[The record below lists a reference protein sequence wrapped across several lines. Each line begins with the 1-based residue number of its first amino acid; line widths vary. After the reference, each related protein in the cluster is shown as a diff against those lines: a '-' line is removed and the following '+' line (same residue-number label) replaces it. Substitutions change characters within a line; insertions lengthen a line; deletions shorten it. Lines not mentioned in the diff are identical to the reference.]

1 MTDNVSLVPALA
13 FSPVAVGHR
22 SISGCGATHIVPA
35 EGILIAPI
43 LASSSMQASGRTRC
57 HRRRCPVT
65 KIKVGF
71 NALRATMRAAT
82 GISLTAMY
90 LSFVAFTSGL
100 VRGRMTFVLAIFPT
114 WVSVS
119 NVGFVFGERFAY
131 ICVLALVVSAAHAI
145 SLTSL
150 ALDLFQ
156 HSSRTFFS
164 HSYHLLRS
172 YMLRTWTS
180 PKSARNDVPCTRR

>member
-1 MTDNVSLVPALA
+1 MMTTSLVSALA

-22 SISGCGATHIVPA
+22 SISGCGATHILPPRA
-35 EGILIAPI
+35 SSSHLF
-43 LASSSMQASGRTRC
+43 LASSLMQASDQPDAIGDD
-57 HRRRCPVT
+57 HPVT
-65 KIKVGF
+65 KIKVGI

-100 VRGRMTFVLAIFPT
+100 VRGSMTFVLAIFPT

-119 NVGFVFGERFAY
+119 NVGFVFGVRFAY
-131 ICVLALVVSAAHAI
+131 ICVPVLVLFPLLTQF

-156 HSSRTFFS
+156 HSSGTFFS
-164 HSYHLLRS
+164 HS
-172 YMLRTWTS
+172 
-180 PKSARNDVPCTRR
+180 